1 MKNIYDLNDRITT
14 IMLVII
20 LVGLLA
26 LSSCVKE
33 SSATKEEPIATYV
46 TNTPIS
52 VIPLSDAN
60 MQIWENNGIPMNDT
74 LQAFSINLEQLNCMI
89 YLLNNN
95 PVNVKG
101 FRLYFAGDSVIMCA
115 INDEGSDIKDPI
127 VTTTSVN
134 SGPCPEICDMEGL
147 GR

>member
-1 MKNIYDLNDRITT
+1 MKRNFVITIVT
-14 IMLVII
+14 LIAITF
-20 LVGLLA
+20 A
-26 LSSCVKE
+26 LISASCVKE
-33 SSATKEEPIATYV
+33 SNATKDETLTSYI
-46 TNTPIS
+46 TNTPIT